1 LGLKILV
8 GVDSAGQGGGL
19 VLFWHESLEVDL
31 LGLSPR
37 FIDVKVKD
45 VNLNSWYRITF
56 VYGEPQVE
64 SRHLMWET
72 LHHLRSVSPLPWMV
86 LGDFNEAMWDF
97 EHFSAHP
104 RPGWQMEVFRDSLSS
119 CDLHDLGFYGLP
131 FTWDNGRVVGAN
143 VRVRLDRA
151 VADSAWRDMFTDV
164 KVHHLVS
171 SRSDH
176 CPLLVEARQVVWERR
191 DQRIFRYEIMWERV
205 DSLAIEIR
213 KLWCSIANRG
223 NLNSIMHTLL
233 NMKGALRQ
241 WSKCEFG
248 AVTEEINKLRKELEH
263 ARARTPANRME
274 IGCIADQMDEV
285 LYREE
290 MMWLQRS

>member
-1 LGLKILV
+1 
-8 GVDSAGQGGGL
+8 
-19 VLFWHESLEVDL
+19 
-31 LGLSPR
+31 
-37 FIDVKVKD
+37 
-45 VNLNSWYRITF
+45 
-56 VYGEPQVE
+56 
-64 SRHLMWET
+64 
-72 LHHLRSVSPLPWMV
+72 
-86 LGDFNEAMWDF
+86 
-97 EHFSAHP
+97 
-104 RPGWQMEVFRDSLSS
+104 
-119 CDLHDLGFYGLP
+119 
-131 FTWDNGRVVGAN
+131 VV
-143 VRVRLDRA
+143 
-151 VADSAWRDMFTDV
+151 DSAWRDMFTDV

-274 IGCIADQMDEV
+274 IGCIADRMDEV

-290 MMWLQRS
+290 MMWLQCS